1 METLLSVLIGLGLSA
16 ACGFRVFIPLL
27 AISIASISGHLTL
40 SSGFEWMGTYPAL
53 ISFAVAT
60 VLEIAGYYIP
70 WVDHL
75 LDVVA
80 GPAAVVAGVIAM
92 ASSVAGLSPF
102 MRWSLAI
109 VAGGGIAATFQALT
123 GMTRITSTSTTAG
136 LLNPAV
142 STAEAAGATAFSAMA
157 IIVPIIGVIVLVIC
171 LALAYWPGRAMLR
184 RIRSKNSS
192 TRSEERT

>member
-16 ACGFRVFIPLL
+16 ACGFRVFVPLL

-60 VLEIAGYYIP
+60 ILEIAGYYIP

-80 GPAAVVAGVIAM
+80 GPAAVIAGVIAM
-92 ASSVAGLSPF
+92 AASVAGLSPF

-157 IIVPIIGVIVLVIC
+157 IIVPIIGVIVLVVC

-184 RIRSKNSS
+184 RIRSKNTS
-192 TRSEERT
+192 TPSEQRT